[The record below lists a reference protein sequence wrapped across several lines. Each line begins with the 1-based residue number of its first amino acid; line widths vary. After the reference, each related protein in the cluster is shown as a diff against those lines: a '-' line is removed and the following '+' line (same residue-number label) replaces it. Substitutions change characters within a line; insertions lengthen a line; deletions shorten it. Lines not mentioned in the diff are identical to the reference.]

1 MNPFGTR
8 GRDELARVLDGGPVG
23 SYGPYA
29 LVAGRLR
36 TAGAALAPVSGPS
49 ADFRATLRT
58 RLMAVAA
65 VQTHNVVAE
74 KPAVS
79 AVSWMQARR
88 TQRGLGVA
96 AGAMA
101 SVVAVA
107 GIAVAGS
114 QSLPGDPFYG
124 VKKGGEALE
133 LRTAGSDVDK
143 GSKHLEFAQERLSE
157 VRGLTLGRDAALGP
171 IAPGSA
177 AAFGGSM
184 SERVRDTLAAMDAET
199 RKGQTLLRSAYRASS
214 DEAPLRILAAFATEQ
229 GEGLRDLLQDAP
241 TAVRPRLEDSLLL
254 VTGVAVETSELL
266 AVGVCT
272 GDCNPTAVAPTL
284 PPVPGEPGVP
294 APQPA
299 PTTAPCGCEPVADP
313 TPTASPAP
321 SPQPTDTAGPSEP
334 SPEPT
339 QSPSPW
345 PSPTRSTPPS
355 SPLPVPLP
363 SLPVPL
369 PSPTLPVPLP
379 TLSPLVPGVLVPVV
393 PAGPSAL
400 AAPRG

>member
-1 MNPFGTR
+1 MNPFGIR
-8 GRDELARVLDGGPVG
+8 GRDEFALMLDGGPVG
-23 SYGPYA
+23 SFDSYA

-65 VQTHNVVAE
+65 VQAHNPVVVE
-74 KPAVS
+74 KPSVA
-79 AVSWMQARR
+79 AVSWMQGPR

-124 VKKGGEALE
+124 VKKGAEAFE
-133 LRTAGSDVDK
+133 LRTAGSDVEK

-171 IAPGSA
+171 IAPGSS
-177 AAFGGSM
+177 AAFGGST
-184 SERVRDTLAAMDAET
+184 SERVRATLAAMDAET
-199 RKGQTLLRSAYRASS
+199 RTGSALLTAAYRDSS
-214 DEAPLRILAAFATEQ
+214 DEAPLQILAAFASAQ
-229 GEGLRDLLQDAP
+229 GAGLRDLLADAP
-241 TAVRPRLEDSLLL
+241 TAVRARVEDSLLL
-254 VTGVAVETSELL
+254 VTSVGVQTSELL

-272 GDCNPTAVAPTL
+272 SDCNPTAVAPGL
-284 PPVPGEPGVP
+284 PTGPSG
-294 APQPA
+294 ALPQPA
-299 PTTAPCGCEPVADP
+299 PTTGPCGCEPAP
-313 TPTASPAP
+313 TPTPPPAVAPGPESTETPAP
-321 SPQPTDTAGPSEP
+321 DEP

-339 QSPSPW
+339 ETTPTPSPSPSPSRTAS
-345 PSPTRSTPPS
+345 PSPSPLPI
-355 SPLPVPLP
+355 PLPVP
-363 SLPVPL
+363 V
-369 PSPTLPVPLP
+369 PTLPVPLP

-393 PAGPSAL
+393 PAVPSTL
-400 AAPRG
+400 AAPLG